1 MAIRDITKKPYVN
14 DRDENVFI
22 GIDYPFIRSAGQEG
36 WFKSTPTTI
45 EAVKNNVKML
55 LSTERGERLMQPTL
69 GLSMKQFLFEQ
80 ITEETFQLIQEEI
93 IDTFSFWL
101 PFVEI
106 KDIEVSNK
114 TIDDN
119 NIIIDLTFNITKDP
133 NTLES
138 IQVEI
143 GA

>member
-1 MAIRDITKKPYVN
+1 MAIRDITKKPYIN
-14 DRDENVFI
+14 DRDENVFV
-22 GIDYPFIRSAGQEG
+22 GIDYPFIRSSRQEG
-36 WFKSTPTTI
+36 WFSSTSTTI

-69 GLSMKQFLFEQ
+69 GLSMRQFLFEQ
-80 ITEETFQLIQEEI
+80 ITDETFQLIQDEI

-138 IQVEI
+138 VQVEI